1 MLGYS
6 ELLKIASLRRME
18 PWQEE
23 RRYVQALVIYS
34 LSGQEIVMKG
44 GTYLWLFH
52 GLNRFSEDLDF
63 TLYGN
68 VLPDLPETTVET
80 MRLFGLNAKHR
91 TVKNDRYTFS
101 FRIEAQG
108 PLYSATGSACYVYVE
123 ISKRE
128 KPLTRPVAVT
138 LDEPLYEIPVV
149 SLLGMSLEEVLAEKV
164 RAVISRNTA
173 RDLYDLWFLLH
184 RLEVSVQINLI
195 NSKLSFYNKT
205 FSLDRFMEKV
215 RSYSG
220 TWKGELEPL
229 IFGALPPFDEV
240 VRDVHAAVA
249 GSI

>member
-68 VLPDLPETTVET
+68 VLPDLPETTAET
-80 MRLFGLNAKHR
+80 MRLFGLNTKHR

-149 SLLGMSLEEVLAEKV
+149 SLLGMSLEEVLAEKI
-164 RAVISRNTA
+164 RAVIRRNTA

-184 RLEVSVQINLI
+184 RLGVKASINLI

-240 VRDVHAAVA
+240 VHDV
-249 GSI
+249 